1 MKPLL
6 LIKHDAVES
15 CGVAIPTLE
24 AEGIEHLVIEAW
36 DERAPRPGVEEI
48 SGVVEFGGG
57 MHVDDDHVLPS
68 LSWERSLTRE
78 AVERGVPYLGSCLG
92 AQILARALDAPVFT
106 APAKEIGFTLLRP
119 TAAAKRDPI
128 LNVYEEGDMV
138 FHWHEDTFELPAGA
152 ELLAT
157 GDVIPAQAFRVGE
170 RAWGLQ
176 FHFELDAPEL
186 DIWLNDAERGGDDLK
201 AAWGKSAAEV
211 RDEAKRHIAR
221 HEEQGRE
228 VFRRFAH
235 IVRRAGA

>member
-6 LIKHDAVES
+6 LIKHDPVET

-24 AEGIEHLVIEAW
+24 AQGIELLVIEAW
-36 DERAPRPGVEEI
+36 DDRAPRPGVDEI
-48 SGVVEFGGG
+48 SGIVEFGGE

-68 LSWERSLTRE
+68 LAWERDLTRG
-78 AVERGVPYLGSCLG
+78 AVERGMPYLGSCLG
-92 AQILARALDAPVFT
+92 AQILARALEAPVFT
-106 APAKEIGFTLLRP
+106 APAKEIGFTVLRP
-119 TAAAKRDPI
+119 TAAAGRDPI
-128 LNVYEEGDMV
+128 LSVYADGDRV
-138 FHWHEDTFELPAGA
+138 FHWHEDTFELPADS

-186 DIWLNDAERGGDDLK
+186 DVWLDATERTGSDLK

-211 RDEAKRHIAR
+211 RDEAKLYMAR
-221 HEEQGRE
+221 HEDQGRE
-228 VFRRFAH
+228 VFRRFADV
-235 IVRRAGA
+235 VRRASA